1 MAEVPKFDAKADR
14 RGVPEVDVRTG
25 GADAWLELA
34 QASSSFT
41 RKIGD
46 MADRAAA
53 SKGELAGQEVNRNF
67 GLPSPDLSDPAIPVK
82 EVRDDRQPSNGRPPR
97 GVRNNNPGNIEFGD
111 YAKSKGAIGSDGR
124 FAQFSSPEAGIA
136 AMRDLLGIYQ
146 NRHGL
151 KTVREM
157 IGRWAPAGENDT
169 KAYAVRVASR
179 MGIKP
184 DEQFDF
190 NDQRLAQSMVGAM
203 IEVENGYLPYGTGA
217 PTVTA
222 SAVPPLQVSPAAGG
236 PPATTPSQ
244 EPPATIQPLILT
256 RGTSIREQAF
266 DRAALGMA
274 ADRLDVQAFQNL
286 EAIALKYPD
295 QPEQALEAIEAY
307 AASVRSQ
314 VKQPEL
320 VTRFDNIV
328 GRHRLAIV
336 REASQKSEAKRKDD
350 REAAFL
356 DNWTTRRTA
365 LVRLARRL
373 PDGGD
378 GDQAVAL
385 ELTEMEGLLGTAGG
399 DLTPAQRVALKRE
412 LAQDVGTA
420 RVMAGFERIKDP
432 KTRRAYAQSFEEAWT
447 KGEGKTLGIE
457 PDTFEAIRR
466 DMQQQITRD
475 QVEQE
480 KLARET
486 GTKVEQLINRLG
498 KGYAVPPEE
507 RAAIKGAVEASGDPV
522 LAQNYKF
529 FDALATWQT
538 GARLARPETLTAT
551 IAAEEARMN
560 RDGATA
566 QDIDALDAMKK
577 LRDTIAEG
585 VDKDMLG
592 LAERMN
598 LTAVPALNPEN
609 FTKSL
614 TARKATAE
622 TIAAHYGR
630 EPQYFKQGEVEALTR
645 AFAVNPDQLIGFAVS
660 LRESMGERTP
670 VALKQLSKQAPMIAH
685 AAGIAFATKN
695 DRLLRETAEAM
706 KRKAVDGYK
715 PVKLPEA
722 QKDLAIAGI
731 LGPALSRL
739 PETQAAALE
748 TADMLF
754 DLRVQASGV
763 DPASEEARAIYEG
776 ALNDALGREGS
787 GGGVQ
792 DVNGVETLLPPGRT
806 GADVEGALN
815 SLVESDVARLPPIA
829 PVTGYPVTAAQL
841 RNAKLVATSLGTY
854 WVALGNPRSDNPRYL
869 ARPDGEMWTLT
880 IEDLL
885 ALTKGRALLDDDAE
899 RLINSPVIGLG
910 STPMP
915 ITEAP

>member
-1 MAEVPKFDAKADR
+1 MATIPVFEGQARR
-14 RGVPEVDVRTG
+14 RGIPEVDVRTG
-25 GADAWLELA
+25 AGDAWLSLA
-34 QASSSFT
+34 QASSSFA
-41 RKIGD
+41 RQIGD
-46 MADRAAA
+46 MADAAA
-53 SKGELAGQEVNRNF
+53 AKEGELLGQELNKNF
-67 GLPSPDLSDPAIPVK
+67 SLPSPDLTDPPTGQQAAVPP
-82 EVRDDRQPSNGRPPR
+82 RDDRAPSKVVAAKAPGGRQPR
-97 GVRNNNPGNIEFGD
+97 GVRNNNPGNIEYGD

-124 FAQFSSPEAGIA
+124 FARFASPEAGIA
-136 AMRDLLGIYQ
+136 AMRDLLGVYQ
-146 NRHGL
+146 NKHGL
-151 KTVREM
+151 KTVEQM
-157 IGRWAPAGENDT
+157 IGRWAPASENDT
-169 KAYAVRVASR
+169 KAYAARVASR

-184 DEQFDF
+184 GDEFDF
-190 NDQRLAQSMVGAM
+190 SNPQLAQTMVGAM
-203 IEVENGYLPYGTGA
+203 IEVENGYQPYGTGA
-217 PTVTA
+217 PTVAA
-222 SAVPPLQVSPAAGG
+222 SAAPPLQVSPAAGG
-236 PPATTPSQ
+236 
-244 EPPATIQPLILT
+244 PPATIQPLILT

-295 QPEQALEAIEAY
+295 QPEEALEAIDAY
-307 AASVRSQ
+307 AASVKSQ

-336 REASQKSEAKRKDD
+336 REAAQKSEVKRKDD

-385 ELTEMEGLLGTAGG
+385 ELQEMEGLLGTAGG

-447 KGEGKTLGIE
+447 KGDGKTLGIE

-475 QVEQE
+475 EVEAD

-486 GTKVEQLINRLG
+486 GTRVEQLINRLG

-507 RAAIKGAVEASGDPV
+507 RAAIKGAVEASGDAT

-538 GARLARPETLTAT
+538 GARLARPEALTAT
-551 IAAEEARMN
+551 IAAEEARIN
-560 RDGATA
+560 REGATTH
-566 QDIDALDAMKK
+566 DIDALDAMKK

-598 LTAVPALNPEN
+598 LTAVPPLDPAN
-609 FTKSL
+609 FTGSL
-614 TARKATAE
+614 IARKATAE
-622 TIAAHYGR
+622 TVAAHYGR
-630 EPQYFKQGEVEALTR
+630 APQYFKAGEIEALTR
-645 AFAVNPDQLIGFAVS
+645 AFAANPDQLIGFAVS
-660 LRESMGERTP
+660 VREAMGDKSPE
-670 VALKQLSKQAPMIAH
+670 ALGQLSKQAPMIAH
-685 AAGIAFATKN
+685 AAGIAFATKT

-706 KRKAVDGYK
+706 KRKAVEGYK
-715 PVKLPEA
+715 PVKFPDA
-722 QKDLAIAGI
+722 QKGLLVSDT

-739 PETQAAALE
+739 PATRAAAIE

-754 DLRVQASGV
+754 DLRMQAAGV
-763 DPASEEARAIYEG
+763 DPAGEEAKAIYQG
-776 ALNDALGREGS
+776 ALDDALGREGD

-792 DVNGVETLLPPGRT
+792 DVNGVETVLPPGRT
-806 GADVEGALN
+806 AAGVEGALN
-815 SLVESDVARLPPIA
+815 SLVESDIAKLPPIA

-841 RNAKLVATSLGTY
+841 RNAKLIATELGTY
-854 WVALGNPRSDNPRYL
+854 WVALGNPSSDNPRYL
-869 ARPDGEMWTLT
+869 ARPDGAMWTLKLD
-880 IEDLL
+880 DLFK
-885 ALTKGRALLDDDAE
+885 LTAGRALSDDLGAD
-899 RLINSPVIGLG
+899 LSNPPLTFGLG
-910 STPMP
+910 WSTMP
-915 ITEAP
+915 